1 MSNSRSLELA
11 AEIVSAFL
19 VANKITANAL
29 SELIRSAYAGLQSRT
44 EASSIPAGNLAPAV
58 PVRKS
63 VTPDYIICLEDG
75 RKLKSMRHHLKRL
88 GMTPEQYRRKW
99 GLPFDYPMVA
109 PNLAARRSELATK
122 QKFGHWRTK
131 PSSVE
136 VKDRQAARPRMR
148 KTPSKQG
155 PSGR

>member
-1 MSNSRSLELA
+1 MSNLRALELA
-11 AEIVSAFL
+11 VEIVSAF
-19 VANKITANAL
+19 VVTNKITANAL
-29 SELIRSAYAGLQSRT
+29 PGLIGPVHEALKMPIAVSSLSAEKPT
-44 EASSIPAGNLAPAV
+44 PTVAV
-58 PVRKS
+58 GKS
-63 VTPDYIICLEDG
+63 VSPDYIICLEDG
-75 RKLKSMRHHLKRL
+75 RKFKSMRHHLKQL
-88 GMTPEQYRRKW
+88 GMTPEQYRKKW
-99 GLPFDYPMVA
+99 ELPFDYPMVA

-136 VKDRQAARPRMR
+136 VKDREAARTRSR